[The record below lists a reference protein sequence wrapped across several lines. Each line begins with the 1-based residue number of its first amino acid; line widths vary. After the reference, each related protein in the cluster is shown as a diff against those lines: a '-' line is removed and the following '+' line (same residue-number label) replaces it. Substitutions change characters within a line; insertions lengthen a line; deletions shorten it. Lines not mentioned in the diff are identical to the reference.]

1 MTTFTVCID
10 VHWSVRSVNGPLACN
25 CWTTI
30 SRQSATC
37 LLRKRTFGKSVVVS
51 IAISRLDCI
60 DLISVDSVAKIN
72 RLYHR
77 NVSPIYSQPAIVTAS
92 DLTALLETSLTVR
105 QSAGHRA
112 RETVELLRRETLQSI
127 SPANSLDLSPLDY
140 RIWGRRTYIGLR
152 ISSANPGC
160 ERHVA
165 AVYWDIQSRRSPDLP
180 PKSPAT
186 EIRQNYSAGWILR
199 CSFFSAAKQ
208 SLFL

>member
-1 MTTFTVCID
+1 MTTFTVCTD

-77 NVSPIYSQPAIVTAS
+77 NVSPIYIQPAS
-92 DLTALLETSLTVR
+92 DRYSQRSDSIAGDESYSKTERRTSRSRDSRTSAPWDTPVHQSSQQSR
-105 QSAGHRA
+105 PKSAG
-112 RETVELLRRETLQSI
+112 
-127 SPANSLDLSPLDY
+127 LSHL
-140 RIWGRRTYIGLR
+140 GTTY
-152 ISSANPGC
+152 
-160 ERHVA
+160 V
-165 AVYWDIQSRRSPDLP
+165 
-180 PKSPAT
+180 
-186 EIRQNYSAGWILR
+186 
-199 CSFFSAAKQ
+199 
-208 SLFL
+208 

>member
-1 MTTFTVCID
+1 MTTFTVCTD

-140 RIWGRRTYIGLR
+140 RIWGRRTYRTAYVKCQPGMRTTCGSGVLR
-152 ISSANPGC
+152 HPKPSISGSSAKKSCDRNSPKLFSWLDTPLFIFFGC
-160 ERHVA
+160 
-165 AVYWDIQSRRSPDLP
+165 
-180 PKSPAT
+180 
-186 EIRQNYSAGWILR
+186 
-199 CSFFSAAKQ
+199 
-208 SLFL
+208 